1 MTARH
6 ELRALTGM
14 RGIAAWLVVLY
25 HIRLSVAG
33 LPHSVVAVLAKGY
46 LAVDFFFLLSGFV
59 VAYAYDDRWGGVT
72 QWEFYKRRLVR
83 LQPMVILGSI
93 IGAALFVFQIDPFYP
108 LAAGAFMLARCA
120 GKDKYYS
127 LVETLFA
134 QASKWVVPNPI
145 PALFAIAKQAGF
157 TQQTFDECLSNQKLL
172 DELEEVRKRGA
183 DKFKIQATPT
193 FFVNGERLM
202 GAQPFSEFEKV
213 IEKHLKS

>member
-1 MTARH
+1 MN
-6 ELRALTGM
+6 LQLT
-14 RGIAAWLVVLY
+14 RRDVVYGGVSL
-25 HIRLSVAG
+25 
-33 LPHSVVAVLAKGY
+33 VLATCVG
-46 LAVDFFFLLSGFV
+46 LSIARAEDVDIAELM
-59 VAYAYDDRWGGVT
+59 
-72 QWEFYKRRLVR
+72 
-83 LQPMVILGSI
+83 QPSKLGDITLGSDSAPVTI
-93 IGAALFVFQIDPFYP
+93 VEYASMTCGHCADFSVHTLPQLKERYIDTGKVRYILREFPLDP

-127 LVETLFA
+127 MVETLFG